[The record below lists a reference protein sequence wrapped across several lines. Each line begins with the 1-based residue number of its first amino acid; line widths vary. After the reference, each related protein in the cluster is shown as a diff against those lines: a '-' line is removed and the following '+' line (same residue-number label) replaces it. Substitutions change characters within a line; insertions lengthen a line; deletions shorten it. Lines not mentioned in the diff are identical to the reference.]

1 VPIKIDFLGKKQ
13 NTNNHHKGKSI
24 KLLMVFASVF
34 AGLIIILIFITIFFG
49 YNQQNQQEENNK
61 QIPSPTPTI
70 IQEINSPSNY
80 ATDSAL
86 LQIEKRVDQIE
97 IELLETD
104 LKESGLNLPNLNM
117 EIEFEDQ

>member
-1 VPIKIDFLGKKQ
+1 
-13 NTNNHHKGKSI
+13 
-24 KLLMVFASVF
+24 MVFASVF
-34 AGLIIILIFITIFFG
+34 AGLIIVLIFITIFFG
-49 YNQQNQQEENNK
+49 YNQQNQQEKNNK
-61 QIPSPTPTI
+61 QISTPTPTI
-70 IQEINSPSNY
+70 NQKIDSPSNY

-117 EIEFEDQ
+117 EIEFDD

>member
-1 VPIKIDFLGKKQ
+1 MPIKINFLKNKQ
-13 NTNNHHKGKSI
+13 NTGNHPQGKNI
-24 KLLMVFASVF
+24 KFLMIFASVF

-80 ATDSAL
+80 ATDSDL
-86 LQIEKRVDQIE
+86 LKIEKRVDQIE

-117 EIEFEDQ
+117 EIEFKDQ